1 MGCRNNTV
9 YPVAMQGYETM
20 PALEPPHY
28 DAVTSLALLQDGVM
42 VSGSRDKNL
51 RMWDSPS
58 NLTLQGQQIVEL
70 AHNDHINCLESDI

>member
-1 MGCRNNTV
+1 M
-9 YPVAMQGYETM
+9 YPVAIQGYETM

-51 RMWDSPS
+51 RMWDAQS
-58 NLTLQGQQIVEL
+58 NFPLQGQQIVEL